1 MRGYV
6 YDIEETMNI
15 SEMRP
20 MSNIQVMGVQKGHPK
35 INELMKDKVHVSYSK
50 EIKPFFLTS
59 AGYSFSFLLG
69 LMGGEHFFKLERSL

>member
-50 EIKPFFLTS
+50 ETKPFF
-59 AGYSFSFLLG
+59 
-69 LMGGEHFFKLERSL
+69 